1 MKAPVQEQ
9 SNALAL
15 KVDRRSSE
23 RRVYPRFE
31 WSTTAN
37 ISDLSG
43 GPPAQARLADIG
55 LGGCYLDM
63 LAPSPVNTRVHI
75 SLEIEK
81 ERFGATAEVKF
92 SAPRMGMGLQFIS
105 MSDHGRALLEK
116 LLRRLSGQ
124 ALGKLAGPTYESMV
138 QSLVQLVNMLL
149 QVLEQKGITSK
160 AEIENMIL
168 ARNRDCKRDGKP
180 TE

>member
-1 MKAPVQEQ
+1 MNISVQEP
-9 SNALAL
+9 SNAPAL
-15 KVDRRSSE
+15 KADRRSAE

-43 GPPAQARLADIG
+43 GPSAQARLADIG

-63 LAPSPVNTRVHI
+63 LAPSPVNTRVQI

-81 ERFGATAEVKF
+81 ERFEATAEVKF

-105 MSDHGRALLEK
+105 MSDRGRALLEK
-116 LLRRLSGQ
+116 LLRRLSGK
-124 ALGKLAGPTYESMV
+124 ALGRLAGPTYESMV
-138 QSLVQLVNMLL
+138 QSLVQLINMLL
-149 QVLEQKGITSK
+149 
-160 AEIENMIL
+160 
-168 ARNRDCKRDGKP
+168 
-180 TE
+180 

>member
-55 LGGCYLDM
+55 LG
-63 LAPSPVNTRVHI
+63 R
-75 SLEIEK
+75 
-81 ERFGATAEVKF
+81 
-92 SAPRMGMGLQFIS
+92 
-105 MSDHGRALLEK
+105 LL
-116 LLRRLSGQ
+116 S
-124 ALGKLAGPTYESMV
+124 
-138 QSLVQLVNMLL
+138 
-149 QVLEQKGITSK
+149 
-160 AEIENMIL
+160 
-168 ARNRDCKRDGKP
+168 
-180 TE
+180 

>member
-15 KVDRRSSE
+15 KADRRSSE

-31 WSTTAN
+31 WSMTAN
-37 ISDLSG
+37 ISELSG
-43 GPPAQARLADIG
+43 GPPAQARLADIS

-63 LAPSPVNTRVHI
+63 LAPSPLNSRVRI
-75 SLEIEK
+75 SLDIER
-81 ERFGATAEVKF
+81 EGFEATAEIKF

-105 MSDHGRALLEK
+105 MSDRDRALLEK
-116 LLRRLSGQ
+116 LLRRLSGE

-138 QSLVQLVNMLL
+138 QSMVQLVNTLL
-149 QVLEQKGITSK
+149 QVLEHKGITSK

-168 ARNRDCKRDGKP
+168 TRTRNSKMDTKLPR
-180 TE
+180 